1 MKKLSIMLLAF
12 ALMIS
17 IISCG
22 KKETTVGERT
32 FDISKNY
39 TICINSSDEGAEF
52 DSMRKGFVVGLR
64 DLGLVEDINVTY
76 HYANAEGNP
85 NFADQ
90 IVDAFKEKKP
100 DMFVTI
106 GNVST
111 MATSKKIDDIP
122 IVFLGVANAERL
134 GYCDSDGTPSK
145 NVTGVIDSH
154 LIEEQLSFISNNYS
168 NVKRIGVIYTADNEL
183 ALYDIDYLKFY
194 ATGYGIDVY
203 TVSIQKEEDID
214 KALDNIMPKV
224 DALLLTYDSN
234 VDRAVSKVMARANS
248 EKKVVFGSTSVHKTA
263 GAEVATLRD
272 YSLVGETGAKLAKE
286 ILVDGKNINEVKVL
300 AVNFKVN

>member
-1 MKKLSIMLLAF
+1 MKKILVSILTF
-12 ALMIS
+12 ALLVFTF
-17 IISCG
+17 SCG
-22 KKETTVGERT
+22 KKETKVGERT
-32 FDISKNY
+32 FDVSKNY

-111 MATSKKIDDIP
+111 MATSKKIDDVP

-134 GYCDSDGTPSK
+134 GYCDTDGTPSK
-145 NVTGVIDSH
+145 NVTGVVDSH
-154 LIEEQLSFISNNYS
+154 LIEEQLSFITNNYS
-168 NVKRIGVIYTADNEL
+168 NVKRLGVIYTADNAL
-183 ALYDIDYLKFY
+183 AQYDIDYLKFY
-194 ATGYGIDVY
+194 ATGLGIDIY

-214 KALDNIMPKV
+214 RALDNIMPKV

-234 VDRAVSKVMARANS
+234 VDKAVSRVIARANS
-248 EKKVVFGSTSVHKTA
+248 ESKVVFGSTSVHKEA
-263 GAEVATLRD
+263 GAEVATIRD
-272 YSLVGETGAKLAKE
+272 YSLVGEAGAKLAKE
-286 ILVDGKNINEVKVL
+286 ILVDGKNISEVKTV
-300 AVNFKVN
+300 AVDFRVN

>member
-12 ALMIS
+12 VLMIS

>member
-234 VDRAVSKVMARANS
+234 VDRAVSKVTARANS

>member
-134 GYCDSDGTPSK
+134 GYCNSDGTPSK

-224 DALLLTYDSN
+224 DALLLIYDSN
-234 VDRAVSKVMARANS
+234 VDRAISKVMDRANS

>member
-1 MKKLSIMLLAF
+1 MKKTLITILTFVLLVF
-12 ALMIS
+12 TF
-17 IISCG
+17 SCG

-32 FDISKNY
+32 FDVSKNY

-145 NVTGVIDSH
+145 NVTGVVDSH
-154 LIEEQLSFISNNYS
+154 LIEEQLSFIKSNYS
-168 NVKRIGVIYTADNEL
+168 NVKRIGVIYTANNAL
-183 ALYDIDYLKFY
+183 AQYDIDYLKFY
-194 ATGYGIDVY
+194 ATSVGIDVY
-203 TVSIQKEEDID
+203 TVSIQKEADLD

-224 DALLLTYDSN
+224 DALVLTYDSN
-234 VDRAVSKVMARANS
+234 VDKNVSKVIDRAKN
-248 EKKVVFGSTSVHKTA
+248 ENKVVFGSTSVHKDA
-263 GAEVATLRD
+263 GAEVATIRD
-272 YSLVGETGAKLAKE
+272 YSLVGEAGATLAKQ
-286 ILVDGKNINEVKVL
+286 ILVDGKSISEAKVV

>member
-194 ATGYGIDVY
+194 ATGYRIDVY

>member
-90 IVDAFKEKKP
+90 IIDAFKEKKP

-183 ALYDIDYLKFY
+183 ELYDIDYLKFY
-194 ATGYGIDVY
+194 DTG
-203 TVSIQKEEDID
+203 
-214 KALDNIMPKV
+214 
-224 DALLLTYDSN
+224 
-234 VDRAVSKVMARANS
+234 
-248 EKKVVFGSTSVHKTA
+248 
-263 GAEVATLRD
+263 
-272 YSLVGETGAKLAKE
+272 
-286 ILVDGKNINEVKVL
+286 
-300 AVNFKVN
+300 

>member
-168 NVKRIGVIYTADNEL
+168 NVKRIGVIYTVDNEL